1 MSVDWN
7 TVHQTVSDHW
17 DTSVVPG
24 LSEFLEVPNQSP
36 HYDKE
41 WATNGHMKKAMDVL
55 VKWIEKQP
63 IKGMKYEVFEDEGLT
78 PFLVVEIEGTE
89 PCANTLLMYGHVD
102 KQPPLLPWG
111 EGLHPYK
118 PVYRDGN
125 LYGRGSAD
133 DGYAAY
139 LAISAVAAVQKHG
152 LQHGKVVVI
161 IEASEESGSMDLPHY
176 LRRCK
181 DHIGNV
187 DLLICLDSGGANH
200 EQLWLTTALRG
211 LCGGVLTVETMR
223 EGMHSGM
230 SGGVVPDSFRIARML
245 LERIEDTNTGNVK
258 IPEAICDIPEHVIK
272 AAEVMRSIPLKKM
285 FALLP
290 GVAAEADDNAELALR
305 SSWKAALTVVGDNLP
320 DTATAGNVNR
330 AKTTLRLSLRIPPV
344 ADAEKVSA
352 AMKSILEADPPYNAK
367 VNYTS
372 HHDGTGSAT
381 PALKPWLAQ
390 ALHSGCETAFGKTYA
405 SQGVGGT
412 IPFVAMLQQMFPE
425 AQFLITG
432 VVGPRS
438 NIHGPNECLNVPFAK
453 GVTTCVARV
462 IAEHF
467 HATPK
472 LRKD

>member
-1 MSVDWN
+1 MVADWN
-7 TVHQTVSDHW
+7 AVHSTVTEHW
-17 DTSVVPG
+17 DTSVLPS
-24 LSEFLEVPNQSP
+24 LTEFLEVPNQSP

-41 WATNGHMKKAMDVL
+41 WATNGHMKTAMNV
-55 VKWIEKQP
+55 VVEWIKKQP
-63 IKGMKYEVFEDEGLT
+63 IRGLKCEVFEDEGLT

-89 PCANTLLMYGHVD
+89 PCANTLLMYGHID

-111 EGLHPYK
+111 EGFHPYK

-133 DGYAAY
+133 DGYALY
-139 LAISAVAAVQKHG
+139 LAISAVVSVQKHG
-152 LQHGKVVVI
+152 LPHGRIVVI

-181 DHIGNV
+181 HHIGNV

-200 EQLWLTTALRG
+200 DQLWLTTSLRG

-223 EGMHSGM
+223 EGMHSGV

-245 LERIEDTNTGNVK
+245 LERIEDTHTGEVK
-258 IPEAICDIPEHVIK
+258 IPEAICKIPERVVE
-272 AAEVMRSIPLKKM
+272 AADAMRSIPLKRM

-290 GVAAEADDNAELALR
+290 GVDAEAEASVDLALR
-305 SSWKAALTVVGDNLP
+305 NSWKAALTVVGDNLP
-320 DTATAGNVNR
+320 ETSTAGNVNR
-330 AKTTLRLSLRIPPV
+330 AKTTMRLSLRIPPV
-344 ADAEKVSA
+344 AKAEEVSA
-352 AMKSILEADPPYNAK
+352 SMKRILEADPPYNAK
-367 VNYTS
+367 VSYTS
-372 HHDGTGSAT
+372 HHDGTGCAT
-381 PALKPWLAQ
+381 PELKPWLAD
-390 ALHSGCETAFGKTYA
+390 ALREGCEALFGKPYA
-405 SQGVGGT
+405 SQGIGGT
-412 IPFVAMLQQMFPE
+412 IPFVAMLQDMFPD

-453 GVTTCVARV
+453 CITTCVARV
-462 IAEHF
+462 IASHF

-472 LRKD
+472 MQ